1 MNMNRRTVS
10 FMLLVTL
17 VHRAAAEPRS
27 FVVYDN
33 MAYRGKPDVARAGL
47 MPCNIVYEGWIWP
60 HDQNFGVLPE
70 RAAFEAIMR
79 QHVTKPG
86 PVVLDIERLPL
97 KGSPDTV
104 HQHAL
109 VLATLADWT
118 RASFPGRLVGY
129 YGGDTLTR
137 VPAANAAEARE
148 LARHVEAMYP
158 PMYTFDDDRGGWA
171 ARAEAEAAEARA
183 LAPGKPVLFYL
194 WPQFHDGTPKQFQY
208 VDGATRRFQLDTARR
223 FADGVVLW
231 SPGRFEWNDSSG
243 WWAATQSFIRAN
255 HLAGALHAP

>member
-1 MNMNRRTVS
+1 MSAATMNMNRRTVS
-10 FMLLVTL
+10 LMLLATL

-70 RAAFEAIMR
+70 PAAFEAIIR
-79 QHVTKPG
+79 QHVTKSG

-97 KGSPDTV
+97 KGSPDAV

-109 VLATLADWT
+109 VLAALADWT
-118 RASFPGRLVGY
+118 RAAFPGRLVGY

-137 VPAANAAEARE
+137 VPAANAA
-148 LARHVEAMYP
+148 
-158 PMYTFDDDRGGWA
+158 
-171 ARAEAEAAEARA
+171 
-183 LAPGKPVLFYL
+183 
-194 WPQFHDGTPKQFQY
+194 
-208 VDGATRRFQLDTARR
+208 
-223 FADGVVLW
+223 
-231 SPGRFEWNDSSG
+231 
-243 WWAATQSFIRAN
+243 
-255 HLAGALHAP
+255 